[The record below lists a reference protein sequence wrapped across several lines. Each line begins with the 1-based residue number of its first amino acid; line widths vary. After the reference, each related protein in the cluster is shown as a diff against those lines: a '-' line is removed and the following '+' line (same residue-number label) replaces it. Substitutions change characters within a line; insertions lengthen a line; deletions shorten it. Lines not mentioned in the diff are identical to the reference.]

1 MMNFNNLPIKQPT
14 VYSRTGNRGKCAQ
27 EYNCNAY
34 PFMQIEPAVNSL
46 PIPLLLNRPAMAS
59 LPLPRKYVVRLP
71 KVAPADTM
79 TTVGNNGKPRAG
91 RPATTGSRNIGSRML
106 AIRDNKNIP
115 K

>member
-1 MMNFNNLPIKQPT
+1 
-14 VYSRTGNRGKCAQ
+14 
-27 EYNCNAY
+27 
-34 PFMQIEPAVNSL
+34 
-46 PIPLLLNRPAMAS
+46 MAS

-91 RPATTGSRNIGSRML
+91 RPATAGSRNIGSRLL
-106 AIRDNKNIP
+106 AIKDNKNIP